1 MTLVEHIFRNNII
14 LYFRNK
20 LYTNENASKETEI
33 ISLNIGD
40 YIDVLVEKIEEH
52 FGEVTEMALF

>member
-1 MTLVEHIFRNNII
+1 

-33 ISLNIGD
+33 ISLSIGD

-52 FGEVTEMALF
+52 FGEVTEITLF